1 MTTLVSRDE
10 RETRI
15 DHAVDRIGYLVVSYG
30 LLLIVAYRSFVNGE
44 AAWDL
49 IGLVILGG
57 IVGLGYRAARQGL
70 GSGRWTLMLLVTMG
84 IAFIVA
90 ALITLAAR

>member
-1 MTTLVSRDE
+1 MTTMVTRDE

-15 DHAVDRIGYLVVSYG
+15 DLAADRIGYLVVSYG

-49 IGLVILGG
+49 IGLVVLGG
-57 IVGLGYRAARQGL
+57 FVGLAYRARQRVAL
-70 GSGRWTLMLLVTMG
+70 GRWTLTLVTIG
-84 IAFIVA
+84 IAAIVA

>member
-1 MTTLVSRDE
+1 MTTMVTRDE

-15 DHAVDRIGYLVVSYG
+15 DLAACRIEYLVVSYG
-30 LLLIVAYRSFVNGE
+30 LLRIVAYRSFVNGE

-57 IVGLGYRAARQGL
+57 FVGLAYRASTGVAA
-70 GSGRWTLMLLVTMG
+70 GRWTLMLLAT
-84 IAFIVA
+84 IAIAGIVA

>member
-1 MTTLVSRDE
+1 MTTMVTRDE

-15 DHAVDRIGYLVVSYG
+15 DLAADRIGYLVVSYG

-57 IVGLGYRAARQGL
+57 FVGLAYRARQRVAL
-70 GSGRWTLMLLVTMG
+70 GRWSLTLATIG
-84 IAFIVA
+84 IAAFVA

>member
-1 MTTLVSRDE
+1 MTTLARRDD

-15 DHAVDRIGYLVVSYG
+15 DHAVDRVGYLVVSYG

-57 IVGLGYRAARQGL
+57 ITGLVYRAAPAGL
-70 GSGRWTLMLLVTMG
+70 GSGRWALRLLVTMG
-84 IAFIVA
+84 IALFVA
-90 ALITLAAR
+90 AVVTLAAR

>member
-1 MTTLVSRDE
+1 MTTMVTRDE
-10 RETRI
+10 RESRI
-15 DHAVDRIGYLVVSYG
+15 DLAADRIGYLVVSYG

-57 IVGLGYRAARQGL
+57 FVGLAYRARQRVAL
-70 GSGRWTLMLLVTMG
+70 GRWTLTLVTIG
-84 IAFIVA
+84 IAAIVA

>member
-1 MTTLVSRDE
+1 MTTLVPRDE
-10 RETRI
+10 RETR
-15 DHAVDRIGYLVVSYG
+15 VDVAADRTGYLVVSYG
-30 LLLIVAYRSFVNGE
+30 LLLIVAYRSFLTGE

-57 IVGLGYRAARQGL
+57 IVGLADRARHGMAL
-70 GSGRWTLMLLVTMG
+70 GRWTLTLLVTMG
-84 IAFIVA
+84 IAAMVA

>member
-1 MTTLVSRDE
+1 MTTLVTRDE

-15 DHAVDRIGYLVVSYG
+15 DLAADRIAYLVVSYG

-57 IVGLGYRAARQGL
+57 IVGLAYRARQGVAL
-70 GSGRWTLMLLVTMG
+70 GRWTLTLLATMG
-84 IAFIVA
+84 IAAAAA
-90 ALITLAAR
+90 ALITLAGR

>member
-1 MTTLVSRDE
+1 MTTLVHRDE

-15 DHAVDRIGYLVVSYG
+15 DHVVDRIGYLVVSYG

-57 IVGLGYRAARQGL
+57 VVGLGYRAARQGL
-70 GSGRWTLMLLVTMG
+70 GTGRWTVMLLVTMG
-84 IAFIVA
+84 LAFIVA
-90 ALITLAAR
+90 ALVTLAAR

>member
-1 MTTLVSRDE
+1 MTTLVPRDE

-15 DHAVDRIGYLVVSYG
+15 DHAVDRIGYLIVSYG
-30 LLLIVAYRSFVNGE
+30 LLLTVAYRSFVNGE

-57 IVGLGYRAARQGL
+57 MVGLAYRASHGVAF
-70 GSGRWTLMLLVTMG
+70 GRWTLMLLATMG
-84 IAFIVA
+84 IAGIVA

>member
-1 MTTLVSRDE
+1 MTTMVTRDE
-10 RETRI
+10 RESRI
-15 DHAVDRIGYLVVSYG
+15 DLAADRIGYLVVSYG

-49 IGLVILGG
+49 IGLVVLGG
-57 IVGLGYRAARQGL
+57 FVGLAYRARQRVAL
-70 GSGRWTLMLLVTMG
+70 GRWTLTLVTIG
-84 IAFIVA
+84 IAAIVA

>member
-1 MTTLVSRDE
+1 MTALVPRERD
-10 RETRI
+10 
-15 DHAVDRIGYLVVSYG
+15 AQVDLAADRVGYLVVSYG

-57 IVGLGYRAARQGL
+57 VVGAEERIRRGVM
-70 GSGRWTLMLLVTMG
+70 SGRWMLMLLITMG
-84 IAFIVA
+84 SALIVA
-90 ALITLAAR
+90 SLIALATR

>member
-1 MTTLVSRDE
+1 MTTLVPRGE

-15 DHAVDRIGYLVVSYG
+15 DLAVDRIGYLVVSYG

-57 IVGLGYRAARQGL
+57 IVGFAYRISQGVV
-70 GSGRWTLMLLVTMG
+70 SGRWTLMLVATMG
-84 IAFIVA
+84 IALFVA
-90 ALITLAAR
+90 GLIAIAAR